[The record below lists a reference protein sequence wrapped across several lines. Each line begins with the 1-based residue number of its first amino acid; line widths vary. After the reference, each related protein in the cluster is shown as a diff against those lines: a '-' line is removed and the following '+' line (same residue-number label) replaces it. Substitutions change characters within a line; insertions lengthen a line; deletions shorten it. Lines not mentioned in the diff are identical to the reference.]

1 MDTALIIVI
10 AAVALLVILFAG
22 RRAWRR
28 GLDARREKASELR
41 VEATRRQER
50 ARRAEVEAERERE
63 AAEVRSTR
71 AERIDPDT
79 EGGAGRLRRFR
90 RDRDEDVDEDDRDY
104 GDAEGGERS
113 RPSLWNRLVHR

>member
-1 MDTALIIVI
+1 MDAALIVAI
-10 AAVALLVILFAG
+10 AVVALLVILFVG

-28 GLDARREKASELR
+28 GPDARREKASELR

-63 AAEVRSTR
+63 AAEAHSTR

-79 EGGAGRLRRFR
+79 EGGSGPLRRFR

-104 GDAEGGERS
+104 DDAEAGKRS
-113 RPSLWNRLVHR
+113 R